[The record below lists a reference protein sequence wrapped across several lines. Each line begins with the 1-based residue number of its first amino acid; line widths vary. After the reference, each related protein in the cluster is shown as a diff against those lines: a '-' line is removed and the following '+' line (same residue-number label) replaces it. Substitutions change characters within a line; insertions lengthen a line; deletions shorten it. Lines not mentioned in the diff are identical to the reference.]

1 MNDYVI
7 HELKMTLEGV
17 LEREARDT
25 RTVRELTHASLC
37 ISPPKMSMLL
47 VRSNS
52 ADPLPLRFSDNNN
65 ADAARDNRKSKSIFE
80 VHCA

>member
-17 LEREARDT
+17 LEREARILNT
-25 RTVRELTHASLC
+25 RTVRELTHASLYM
-37 ISPPKMSMLL
+37 SPPNISMML

-52 ADPLPLRFSDNNN
+52 VDPLPLRFLQFCMLFCDSNT
-65 ADAARDNRKSKSIFE
+65 
-80 VHCA
+80 